1 MFVWVVEPTSSR
13 VRSSSE
19 TIIHYLLLSAHHALV
34 VVTSA
39 IVKTLVTI
47 RRRTKALDTVG
58 VMINHSRFLGF
69 IDCSTH
75 ELLVSLIFLGTGVQV
90 LNVGSVLP
98 HFRLS

>member
-39 IVKTLVTI
+39 IG
-47 RRRTKALDTVG
+47 RRAKALDTVG
-58 VMINHSRFLGF
+58 VMVNHSRFLGF
-69 IDCSTH
+69 IHCSTH
-75 ELLVSLIFLGTGVQV
+75 ELLISRVFLLGTRVQV
-90 LNVGSVLP
+90 FNVGSVLP
-98 HFRLS
+98 YLGLS